1 MSETEAEEIQRKER
15 EAGNTPGPREHR
27 TQASTV
33 DARDQL
39 DKLELQTRAVKL
51 RHYQEQ
57 RKMIEEANEMTKH
70 RRTRSSG

>member
-15 EAGNTPGPREHR
+15 EAGNTPGPRR
-27 TQASTV
+27 THGSTTETKDKL
-33 DARDQL
+33 DA
-39 DKLELQTRAVKL
+39 LELQTRAVKL
-51 RHYQEQ
+51 RQYQEQ